1 MPRSFLSAFSSLI
14 RAGTKSGPQ
23 RVIGWTT
30 VRRLVL
36 YYTAMVALV
45 SLVDFSL
52 PLPPSEKGRMLVPWA
67 GAHDARHCDR
77 DAHRTSLAGCD
88 TRDGHRVSTLPPN
101 PEPMITT
108 W

>member
-1 MPRSFLSAFSSLI
+1 DWRRKTHRVVAQTDKTSGQSTVGARMPRSFLSAFSSLI

-52 PLPPSEKGRMLVPWA
+52 PLPPSEKGRMLAPWLERMMLGTATGMRIVP
-67 GAHDARHCDR
+67 
-77 DAHRTSLAGCD
+77 
-88 TRDGHRVSTLPPN
+88 
-101 PEPMITT
+101 
-108 W
+108 

>member
-52 PLPPSEKGRMLVPWA
+52 PLPPSEKGRMLAPWLERMMLGTATGMRIVPAWL
-67 GAHDARHCDR
+67 DAILAMATAFQRF
-77 DAHRTSLAGCD
+77 HRTPS
-88 TRDGHRVSTLPPN
+88 R
-101 PEPMITT
+101 
-108 W
+108 

>member
-52 PLPPSEKGRMLVPWA
+52 PLPPSEKGRMLAPWLERMMLGTATGMRIVPAWL
-67 GAHDARHCDR
+67 DAILTMATAFQRF
-77 DAHRTSLAGCD
+77 HRTPS
-88 TRDGHRVSTLPPN
+88 R
-101 PEPMITT
+101 
-108 W
+108 